1 MSENTKKLD
10 MPTTD
15 QLQKEV
21 DRVHYRRDFS
31 RVMVNTIYSLVVVAA
46 VAVLVAVLLLP
57 ILRIYG
63 HSMND
68 TLDEGDIVVS
78 LKGSDFKTG
87 DIIAFYYNN
96 KILIKRVIGKAGDWV
111 DIDQDGNVY
120 VNGNLIDEP
129 YLDEKAFGECNIEL
143 PYQVPESKVFVMGD
157 NRSVS
162 VDSRNTAVGCVAE
175 EQIVGKVVY
184 RLWPLKDFGNPAQIQ
199 YASFVSLFVK
209 TAVVKKLGLPYKE
222 FFIWSDDFE
231 YTRRISKRM
240 KCYYVPSSVVYH
252 FSKANVGADI
262 VSADADNLGR
272 FEYLY
277 RNDVVL
283 YRQDG
288 FDGAVYL
295 LIRDAVHIVRILL
308 RSENKKIKIAL
319 LLRNL
324 LNGIKFKPNIDYPE
338 KV

>member
-1 MSENTKKLD
+1 MTERVKKAD
-10 MPTTD
+10 MPTLE

-31 RVMVNTIYSLVVVAA
+31 RVLINTIYSLVVVAA
-46 VAVLVAVLLLP
+46 IAVLVAVLLLP

-120 VNGNLIDEP
+120 VNGNLVDEP
-129 YLDEKAFGECNIEL
+129 YLDDKAFGECNIEL
-143 PYQVPESKVFVMGD
+143 PYHVPESKVFVMGD

-184 RLWPLKDFGNPAQIQ
+184 RLWPLKDFG
-199 YASFVSLFVK
+199 
-209 TAVVKKLGLPYKE
+209 KLK
-222 FFIWSDDFE
+222 
-231 YTRRISKRM
+231 
-240 KCYYVPSSVVYH
+240 
-252 FSKANVGADI
+252 
-262 VSADADNLGR
+262 
-272 FEYLY
+272 
-277 RNDVVL
+277 
-283 YRQDG
+283 
-288 FDGAVYL
+288 
-295 LIRDAVHIVRILL
+295 
-308 RSENKKIKIAL
+308 
-319 LLRNL
+319 
-324 LNGIKFKPNIDYPE
+324 
-338 KV
+338 

>member
-175 EQIVGKVVY
+175 EQIVGKVV
-184 RLWPLKDFGNPAQIQ
+184 RDDPDGSGDLK
-199 YASFVSLFVK
+199 K
-209 TAVVKKLGLPYKE
+209 
-222 FFIWSDDFE
+222 
-231 YTRRISKRM
+231 
-240 KCYYVPSSVVYH
+240 
-252 FSKANVGADI
+252 
-262 VSADADNLGR
+262 
-272 FEYLY
+272 
-277 RNDVVL
+277 
-283 YRQDG
+283 
-288 FDGAVYL
+288 
-295 LIRDAVHIVRILL
+295 
-308 RSENKKIKIAL
+308 
-319 LLRNL
+319 
-324 LNGIKFKPNIDYPE
+324 
-338 KV
+338 

>member
-1 MSENTKKLD
+1 MTERVKKAD
-10 MPTTD
+10 MPTLE

-31 RVMVNTIYSLVVVAA
+31 RVMINTIYSLVVVAA
-46 VAVLVAVLLLP
+46 IAVLVAVLLLP

-78 LKGSDFKTG
+78 LKGSDFRTG

-120 VNGNLIDEP
+120 VNGNLVDEP
-129 YLDEKAFGECNIEL
+129 YLDDKAFGECNIEL

-184 RLWPLKDFGNPAQIQ
+184 RLWPLKDFG
-199 YASFVSLFVK
+199 
-209 TAVVKKLGLPYKE
+209 KLK
-222 FFIWSDDFE
+222 
-231 YTRRISKRM
+231 
-240 KCYYVPSSVVYH
+240 
-252 FSKANVGADI
+252 
-262 VSADADNLGR
+262 
-272 FEYLY
+272 
-277 RNDVVL
+277 
-283 YRQDG
+283 
-288 FDGAVYL
+288 
-295 LIRDAVHIVRILL
+295 
-308 RSENKKIKIAL
+308 
-319 LLRNL
+319 
-324 LNGIKFKPNIDYPE
+324 
-338 KV
+338 

>member
-120 VNGNLIDEP
+120 VNGVMVEEP
-129 YLDEKAFGECNIEL
+129 YLEEKAFGECNIEL

-184 RLWPLKDFGNPAQIQ
+184 RLWPLKDFGN
-199 YASFVSLFVK
+199 LK
-209 TAVVKKLGLPYKE
+209 
-222 FFIWSDDFE
+222 
-231 YTRRISKRM
+231 
-240 KCYYVPSSVVYH
+240 
-252 FSKANVGADI
+252 
-262 VSADADNLGR
+262 
-272 FEYLY
+272 
-277 RNDVVL
+277 
-283 YRQDG
+283 
-288 FDGAVYL
+288 
-295 LIRDAVHIVRILL
+295 
-308 RSENKKIKIAL
+308 
-319 LLRNL
+319 
-324 LNGIKFKPNIDYPE
+324 
-338 KV
+338 